1 MTSHFRSAAAVDFEE
16 TRPAHYFATAL
27 HDQHSPPP
35 AEAPAFLLRNEPEP
49 PPSRLDSVLSLA
61 WLAVGA
67 LLTLFALGL
76 AISLLPGVQAQQ
88 SERSAQTPAAHQRG

>member
-1 MTSHFRSAAAVDFEE
+1 MTSQPRSAAAVDFEE

-27 HDQHSPPP
+27 HDRYSQPS
-35 AEAPAFLLRNEPEP
+35 AETPAFLLRNQPEP
-49 PPSRLDSVLSLA
+49 PPSRLDAVLSLT

-76 AISLLPGVQAQQ
+76 AISLLPGVHAQPA
-88 SERSAQTPAAHQRG
+88 ERSAQTPAAQQRG